1 MGNGRVMRVFV
12 VVRLKVK
19 DGSGKLQ
26 MYCDLVPRS
35 CARGRVAVIGSV
47 AGIAG
52 VLS

>member
-35 CARGRVAVIGSV
+35 CARGRVAGNRIRSWCR
-47 AGIAG
+47 G